1 MIIKCCFLFL
11 QDNSMYYYNIR
22 YINIFVLKCIFL
34 IICAGGGGLGAW
46 SDFPS
51 FLSLADHMPEKVQ
64 KNSIYLHLFY
74 QHLFYLLLHYK
85 YFYCNFST
93 ICSKKY

>member
-34 IICAGGGGLGAW
+34 ISVGGVACGRDLGRGQI
-46 SDFPS
+46 S
-51 FLSLADHMPEKVQ
+51 
-64 KNSIYLHLFY
+64 
-74 QHLFYLLLHYK
+74 LLL
-85 YFYCNFST
+85 CL
-93 ICSKKY
+93 